1 MPAQRWII
9 CRTRRGACEDQR
21 KCPRDPYRRA
31 NSAEFS
37 GASLRA
43 GTRTRIRDTRKTTPG
58 LRALE
63 KYAVKTGGG
72 ANHRFGLYDAI
83 LLKENHIALAG
94 GIKEALDKAHTYV
107 SPKAPPP
114 RAASAYDAAGLDPE
128 VVGPGPLPVQ
138 VEVRDQKELV
148 DALKAGAEAVLL
160 DNMTPERAAACVKIA
175 RGIRA
180 ESVIEISGGIT
191 LENARAY
198 AEAGADFLSSGAL
211 GACRKPQPAC
221 GQHRGNVSLGGAKRR
236 DEIPMTQES
245 LPGPTD
251 RRLAGLL
258 TLLAENATIVIS
270 GARIAK
276 EVGVSRSMVW
286 QWVERLRELGVKV
299 KSQAGAGYFLEQVPD
314 ILTPDML
321 KQRLKGSLFGKRI
334 YHFFKTDSTN
344 RVALEL
350 GHTGEPE
357 GAVVL
362 AEEQTAGRG
371 RAGRKWHSERAA
383 GIYVTILLRPKLA
396 PVQAPLLTMMAGLSA
411 HTAVQAL
418 TGLEVD
424 LKWPNDLIVRGKKVG
439 GILTEMHAEPNQVRF
454 VIVGVGLNVNQ
465 EKFPGELANVATSL
479 RAETGKWHSRMELL
493 VRLLRE
499 FESDYNRF
507 LREGV
512 ASVVARFES
521 VSSYA
526 KGKRVRV
533 TNGTESYVGT
543 TAGLG
548 PEGLLQVE
556 REDGRVTA
564 VISGDVTE
572 AR

>member
-1 MPAQRWII
+1 MA
-9 CRTRRGACEDQR
+9 
-21 KCPRDPYRRA
+21 
-31 NSAEFS
+31 
-37 GASLRA
+37 
-43 GTRTRIRDTRKTTPG
+43 
-58 LRALE
+58 
-63 KYAVKTGGG
+63 
-72 ANHRFGLYDAI
+72 
-83 LLKENHIALAG
+83 
-94 GIKEALDKAHTYV
+94 
-107 SPKAPPP
+107 
-114 RAASAYDAAGLDPE
+114 
-128 VVGPGPLPVQ
+128 
-138 VEVRDQKELV
+138 
-148 DALKAGAEAVLL
+148 
-160 DNMTPERAAACVKIA
+160 
-175 RGIRA
+175 
-180 ESVIEISGGIT
+180 
-191 LENARAY
+191 
-198 AEAGADFLSSGAL
+198 
-211 GACRKPQPAC
+211 
-221 GQHRGNVSLGGAKRR
+221 
-236 DEIPMTQES
+236 QES
-245 LPGPTD
+245 LPGTTD

-276 EVGVSRSMVW
+276 EIGVSRSTVW
-286 QWVERLRELGVKV
+286 RWVERLRGLGVRV
-299 KSQAGAGYFLEQVPD
+299 KGQPASGYFLEQVPD

-321 KQRLKGSLFGKRI
+321 KQRLKGSLFGKHI
-334 YHFFKTDSTN
+334 FHFFKTDSTN

-350 GHTGEPE
+350 GHAGEAE

-371 RAGRKWHSERAA
+371 RAGRSWYSERAA
-383 GIYVTILLRPKLA
+383 GIYVTLLLRPKLA

-411 HTAVQAL
+411 HTAVQAV
-418 TGLEVD
+418 TGLAVD
-424 LKWPNDLIVRGKKVG
+424 LKWPNDLLVRGKKMG

-454 VIVGVGLNVNQ
+454 VIVGIGINVNQ
-465 EKFPGELANVATSL
+465 EKFPGEL
-479 RAETGKWHSRMELL
+479 
-493 VRLLRE
+493 
-499 FESDYNRF
+499 DYNRF

-533 TNGTESYVGT
+533 TNGTESYAGT